1 MTTKVDKPKVNSK
14 VDEQKVDGTVTK
26 KLDIKKLYEKYE
38 QEARDTVKSNNPWT
52 SESIRTD
59 VDEIF
64 EQLTKDEMILSVVHK
79 LLKGMHPEYDAKKF
93 TYTVVRSSV
102 MYGKVFEL
110 SKDKDTNMTSI
121 RRIPEKKHEV
131 PKETIDGVEK

>member
-14 VDEQKVDGTVTK
+14 VDEQKVDTSQDK

-52 SESIRTD
+52 SEGIRTD

-79 LLKGMHPEYDAKKF
+79 LLKGMHPEYDVKKF
-93 TYTVVRSSV
+93 TYTVVRSAV
-102 MYGKVFEL
+102 MYGKKFEL
-110 SKDKDTNMTSI
+110 SKDKDSNMTSI
-121 RRIPEKKHEV
+121 RRIPEQKHEV
-131 PKETIDGVEK
+131 PNPDVEK

>member
-1 MTTKVDKPKVNSK
+1 MTTKADKPKVNSK
-14 VDEQKVDGTVTK
+14 VDEQKVDTSQDK

-52 SESIRTD
+52 SEGIRTD
-59 VDEIF
+59 VNEIF

-131 PKETIDGVEK
+131 PNPDVEK